1 MGLIASTLPTYF
13 LSRLIASF
21 CVPYYLADPTNRWG
35 EFTHDYLPSWAV
47 IEPGPA
53 LTWFFEGLPRGAPVP
68 WEVWIG
74 PLFWWLSLLAA
85 LCAVLLCTA
94 VILRK
99 QWIEYERLD
108 YALMELP
115 LAMVEEGD
123 TPSRLPPFMRS
134 PLFWMGF
141 SFSIF
146 GILWN
151 IVSYFNPT
159 FPVFPWRFESISF
172 GRDFQPIR
180 MNLYWPIVGFAYFI
194 NLDISFSICFFYLLA
209 VIEEGLFNR
218 FGVTISE
225 ANFAGTSFVPVGWQ
239 MIGVWFTV
247 VGWGLWIARSHLRDV
262 FRKAFKGD
270 AKIDD
275 SDELLS
281 YRGAVFGLLYG
292 LLYMACWLYASGM
305 GLWVIAVFLVV
316 MMVVYIGISRI
327 IAETGVITIR
337 AVMVPQTFIMFTF
350 GTTRLSAQT
359 MVALGMSYGWCGDMK
374 TTLMPALTH
383 SVRLFD
389 TIQHHKRQLVWALC
403 LAMGVGI
410 VASCLYI
417 ISMGYEGGAGNY
429 GSQISGG
436 LARRTLG
443 LCGQIRKR
451 SRQSRLA
458 QNGLLHQRHRL
469 RCPPVLLALP
479 LHLVAPAPTG
489 TGNRTCVSRDPCR
502 LPNIPRLVEQ
512 IRDPAFWRQQ
522 NLSQC
527 PPLLPRIDHGI
538 LRGRGHLVLCRYDL
552 VLRARTR
559 RSIFR
564 LILALY

>member
-1 MGLIASTLPTYF
+1 MGGVDRTSVL
-13 LSRLIASF
+13 
-21 CVPYYLADPTNRWG
+21 VV
-35 EFTHDYLPSWAV
+35 E
-47 IEPGPA
+47 
-53 LTWFFEGLPRGAPVP
+53 
-68 WEVWIG
+68 
-74 PLFWWLSLLAA
+74 LLAA

-99 QWIEYERLD
+99 HWIEYERLD

-115 LAMVEEGD
+115 LAMVEGGE

-134 PLFWMGF
+134 PLFWLGF

-159 FPVFPWRFESISF
+159 FPVFPWRFEAISF
-172 GRDFQPIR
+172 GRDFQAIC

-194 NLDISFSICFFYLLA
+194 NLDVSFSICFFYILA

-225 ANFAGTSFVPVGWQ
+225 ANFCGTSFVPVDWQ

-262 FRKAFKGD
+262 FRKAFKVD

-281 YRGAVFGLLYG
+281 YRSAVFGLLG
-292 LLYMACWLYASGM
+292 ELLYMSCWFYASGM
-305 GLWVIAVFLVV
+305 RLWVIAVFLIV

-359 MVALGMSYGWCGDMK
+359 MVALGMSFGWCGDMK

-389 TIQHHKRQLVWALC
+389 TIQHHKRQLVWAIS

-417 ISMGYEGGAGNY
+417 ISMGYAGGAGNY

-436 LARRTLG
+436 LARGPWDFVVKYARDPVNPDW
-443 LCGQIRKR
+443 RKI
-451 SRQSRLA
+451 A
-458 QNGLLHQRHRL
+458 FIHQRHRL
-469 RCPPVLLALP
+469 CYPPVLFALS

-489 TGNRTCVSRDPCR
+489 TGNRACVSRDPCH
-502 LPNIPRLVEQ
+502 LSN
-512 IRDPAFWRQQ
+512 AFSAGVSK
-522 NLSQC
+522 LA
-527 PPLLPRIDHGI
+527 I
-538 LRGRGHLVLCRYDL
+538 LRYGGSRTYRS
-552 VLRARTR
+552 ARPFYLGLIMGYYVGAGISFFVDMIWFYGQTLKLLAFL
-559 RSIFR
+559 IF
-564 LILALY
+564 ILFILSSCTS